1 VPSPNEISQKAV
13 DPNKLIKLQNDVV
26 QYLVSFEMVFPPL
39 FFNIT
44 THLQVYIVKEI
55 NILGPVFLH
64 NIFPFERYMAVLKKY
79 VRNCSRPEINMAVH
93 LSDYDCSIMKSY
105 EKKDNRWYN
114 QVPQLREQPN
124 QMIPPLKVLLKED
137 EATTEFVVGTNLSK
151 GQLQGNE
158 EVPTHPGS
166 GRKPF
171 VMREPLI
178 WPELLHMLP
187 TRMRELH
194 D

>member
-1 VPSPNEISQKAV
+1 MCASMLQITLVHKKPELKQQV
-13 DPNKLIKLQNDVV
+13 DLI
-26 QYLVSFEMVFPPL
+26 
-39 FFNIT
+39 
-44 THLQVYIVKEI
+44 
-55 NILGPVFLH
+55 
-64 NIFPFERYMAVLKKY
+64 AKKY
-79 VRNCSRPEINMAVH
+79 FKSLVQTKYKEP
-93 LSDYDCSIMKSY
+93 LSDYNRSITKSY
-105 EKKDNRWYN
+105 EKKSNRQYN
-114 QVPQLREQPN
+114 QRTKQILQLGEQPN
-124 QMIPPLKVLLKED
+124 QTIPPLKVLLKED

-171 VMREPLI
+171 FMREPLI

-187 TRMRELH
+187 TRMCELH